1 MPQQGLI
8 FRALIASPSDCVQ
21 ERKIIPEVIRAWN
34 AVHSIDRSTIIEP
47 VLWET
52 HSRPAFGDRPQEL
65 LNQQLVKNCDLVIGA
80 FWTRLGTP
88 TGKAE
93 SGTAEEIEQFRS
105 EGKPVLLYFSS
116 APAVPDS
123 IDADQYK
130 ALVEY
135 KKGLSESGLYFIYES
150 LADFRDQLQRHFASH
165 MIDLIAKFAGSEAQD
180 MAATNIP
187 VSLQTQQ
194 LTEFISQF
202 EAFLR
207 RFEAEWEAER
217 DSDPYNT
224 EDGKFIL
231 DRAADEVVHF
241 KSMIREDSSSI
252 SQAFSEVLKKMRGL
266 QRHET
271 SLDGGVSFKEFWDSG
286 DEVLESLRSSAAK
299 LNEVLAEAQQV
310 NAVDAKNRASD

>member
-1 MPQQGLI
+1 MPQTGFI

-34 AVHSIDRSTIIEP
+34 AVHSIDRSAIVEP

-65 LNQQLVKNCDLVIGA
+65 LNQQLVKSCDLVIGA

-93 SGTAEEIEQFRS
+93 SGTAEEIEQFRA

-116 APAVPDS
+116 APAVPES
-123 IDADQYK
+123 IDPDQYK
-130 ALVEY
+130 ALIEY
-135 KKGLSESGLYFIYES
+135 KKGLTASGLYSTYES
-150 LADFRDQLQRHFASH
+150 LADFRDQLQRHFAAH
-165 MIDLIAKFAGSEAQD
+165 MIDLIANFAGLEPREKASSNA
-180 MAATNIP
+180 
-187 VSLQTQQ
+187 SLPSQYQE
-194 LTEFISQF
+194 LAEFISQY

-207 RFEAEWEAER
+207 RLEAEWEAER

-224 EDGKFIL
+224 ENGKYIL
-231 DRAADEVVHF
+231 DRAADEIVHF
-241 KSMIREDSSSI
+241 ISMIKEDSSGI
-252 SQAFSEVLKKMRGL
+252 SQLFGEVLKKLRGL

-271 SLDGGVSFKEFWDSG
+271 YMDGGISFKAFWDTG
-286 DEVLESLRSSAAK
+286 NELIESLQSASDK
-299 LNEVLAEAQQV
+299 LNEVLSEAQQ
-310 NAVDAKNRASD
+310 S